1 MAHHH
6 APRGPDRSEG
16 PQLEPGITLLRTTAV
31 QSPGFVQLVCAS
43 LAAAD
48 DALWVD
54 SRNTA
59 NTYRLYETV
68 TDERTLSGLQ
78 IARAF
83 TAYQHFELCRRLCRR
98 VTSDTTLVCLPNL
111 TSLYQDDDVPA
122 HERDQLFT
130 AVCAGLAGLVETYSL
145 RVVISTPAAN
155 ELVDQLTALAD
166 RELSVETT
174 PFGCYFEGDDY
185 ETTLYPTQHGWQT
198 TIPYWVELF
207 GAVDDTQLVET
218 AYKTEFAGVA

>member
-1 MAHHH
+1 MSQQR
-6 APRGPDRSEG
+6 PISGRDTIES
-16 PQLEPGITLLRTTAV
+16 PQLEPGITLLHTTAV
-31 QSPGFVQLVCAS
+31 QSPGFVQLVCES
-43 LAAAD
+43 LAAD
-48 DALWVD
+48 DAALWVD

-68 TDERTLSGLQ
+68 SDERVLSGLQ

-83 TAYQHFELCRRLCRR
+83 TAYQHFELCRRLCHR
-98 VTSDTTLVCLPNL
+98 VTSDTALVCLPNL

-145 RVVISTPAAN
+145 RVVISTPATN

-174 PFGCYFEGDDY
+174 LFGCYFKGDDY
-185 ETTLYPTQHGWQT
+185 ETTLYPTQNGWQT